1 VKVHVGS
8 ILFEYTG
15 GADWVEA
22 EGETVDR
29 LIDDLER
36 RFPGLAFRV
45 RDEQGRLRPHLAVFL
60 DKRPVR
66 DGGASLAGVGA
77 VHLLGALSGG

>member
-29 LIDDLER
+29 LIDD
-36 RFPGLAFRV
+36 
-45 RDEQGRLRPHLAVFL
+45 QGRLRPHLAVFL